1 MYFCIQ
7 SRQKFL
13 ESVVQ
18 QKKLKGW
25 NFSGNTISISRYQDL
40 KFMNLKYPEL
50 PFNALKR
57 EISPHEKCYHLRYVS
72 SLNLRYIHVFQ
83 IQKIYLVIWHFLQV
97 CGNTKV
103 EYLFNLKFLC
113 KIVLANVDQRV
124 KVYLKHYR

>member
-1 MYFCIQ
+1 M
-7 SRQKFL
+7 
-13 ESVVQ
+13 E
-18 QKKLKGW
+18 
-25 NFSGNTISISRYQDL
+25 FSGNTISISRFLAL
-40 KFMNLKYPEL
+40 KFMDLQWPEAA
-50 PFNALKR
+50 FNALKT
-57 EISPHEKCYHLRYVS
+57 EISPRGKCYHLRYVS
-72 SLNLRYIHVFQ
+72 SLNLRYIYEFQ